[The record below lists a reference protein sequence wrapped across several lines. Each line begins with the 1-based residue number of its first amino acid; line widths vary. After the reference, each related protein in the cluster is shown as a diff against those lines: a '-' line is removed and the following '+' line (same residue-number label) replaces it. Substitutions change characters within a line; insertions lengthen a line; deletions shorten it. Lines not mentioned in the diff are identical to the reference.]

1 MIEVLKPYFIAN
13 SASDEDVSV
22 EERNLLSVAYKN
34 AVGMRRIAWR
44 AVKKA
49 SKTQKFLAYADH
61 STNYMK
67 DLEEETVEL
76 CKDMLNLITKH
87 LIPRAKRAGSYE
99 SQVFFFKLLGD
110 YFRYVAE
117 VSEGERNQK
126 ATERALLNYN
136 DGIGLAEHLEPAE
149 PTRLALQLNYSII
162 CFENLD
168 LKEQALDIANQ
179 AFEEAVEHIKSLD
192 RGKRSEA
199 QTILQFL
206 KENIT
211 SWKQAINDANG
222 ENSKRNL
229 FS

>member
-1 MIEVLKPYFIAN
+1 MSGKVDNLIADMGLDFTGANSRDDVMLIARIAEQSDQFDDMIEVLKPYFIAN

-99 SQVFFFKLLGD
+99 S
-110 YFRYVAE
+110 
-117 VSEGERNQK
+117 
-126 ATERALLNYN
+126 
-136 DGIGLAEHLEPAE
+136 
-149 PTRLALQLNYSII
+149 
-162 CFENLD
+162 
-168 LKEQALDIANQ
+168 
-179 AFEEAVEHIKSLD
+179 
-192 RGKRSEA
+192 
-199 QTILQFL
+199 
-206 KENIT
+206 
-211 SWKQAINDANG
+211 
-222 ENSKRNL
+222 
-229 FS
+229 

>member
-1 MIEVLKPYFIAN
+1 M
-13 SASDEDVSV
+13 
-22 EERNLLSVAYKN
+22 
-34 AVGMRRIAWR
+34 
-44 AVKKA
+44 
-49 SKTQKFLAYADH
+49 
-61 STNYMK
+61 
-67 DLEEETVEL
+67 
-76 CKDMLNLITKH
+76 
-87 LIPRAKRAGSYE
+87 
-99 SQVFFFKLLGD
+99 
-110 YFRYVAE
+110 AE

-211 SWKQAINDANG
+211 SWK
-222 ENSKRNL
+222 
-229 FS
+229 